1 MAKIDAA
8 TLHFSLPGWS
18 EVEKM
23 TIKKGGQF
31 MSNTLKSHI
40 LSTLHRFPK
49 NVLLEDDLNSWTGEQ
64 LSTHLQ
70 SIVTRIE
77 VQSLPHARVGVC
89 FHNSASQAIA
99 ILAILL
105 ADRVPVMINSVD
117 LLESKIDWIHHA
129 KLNFGLVS
137 EDFAHKIDIPHLVI
151 NDQGYPTVL
160 IGKTNVSAEVEQV
173 LHMPPLGTG
182 LVLFTSGST
191 GEMKEVYIPA
201 LGILKTIEELIKK
214 FNLTEKTVATVILP
228 VCHSMALN
236 TQFLPTFMVGGKCH
250 FYNLRLSMNRVYR
263 GFLRDNSTFVALIG
277 EIVRTC
283 WEERRLKKLPAC
295 EKVEHVQIAGGL
307 ISLKHL
313 EMTRELFPNAVI
325 HKGYGLTESIRV
337 TMISSE
343 DEKFH
348 STAVGKALSF
358 LELQI
363 RNEQGQVLPAGQY
376 GEIYVKGDSVMLG
389 LRSLTSSTSRLVA
402 RDEYL
407 ATGDLG
413 MMDEEGYLHVTGRLD
428 SLFKINGR
436 RVFGVEIEKVALEAY
451 EKFRFAK
458 AILVSD
464 EDRDRSRIVLFI
476 ELDRSCWVN
485 NVLHLDA
492 EIQDRLAQRMKMLSI
507 PPKEIIFARHIPR
520 TSNGKLNLPML
531 KQIWRIQSVRP
542 IEKTISANLNLFSI
556 DEEVT
561 V

>member
-1 MAKIDAA
+1 MGD
-8 TLHFSLPGWS
+8 SL
-18 EVEKM
+18 
-23 TIKKGGQF
+23 KGRIL
-31 MSNTLKSHI
+31 NTLK
-40 LSTLHRFPK
+40 RFPK
-49 NVLLEDDLNSWTGEQ
+49 NILLEDDVSSWTGEQ
-64 LSTHLQ
+64 LSAHLP

-77 VQSLPHARVGVC
+77 IQSLPHSRVGVC

-99 ILAILL
+99 IVAILL
-105 ADRVPVMINSVD
+105 ANRVPVLINSVD
-117 LLESKIDWIHHA
+117 LLESKVDWIQHA
-129 KLNFGLVS
+129 KLNFGIVS
-137 EDFAHKIDIPHLVI
+137 EDFAERISIPHLVL
-151 NDQGYPTVL
+151 NEQGIPEAL
-160 IGKTNVSAEVEQV
+160 IGKTNVSAEFDQV
-173 LHMPPLGTG
+173 LHMPPLNTG

-191 GEMKEVYIPA
+191 GEMKEVYIPER
-201 LGILKTIEELIKK
+201 GILKTIDELIKR
-214 FNLTEKTVATVILP
+214 FNLTEKSVATVTLP

-236 TQFLPTFMVGGKCH
+236 TQFLPTFMAGGKCH
-250 FYNLRLSMNRVYR
+250 FCNLRLSMNKVYR
-263 GFLRDNSTFVALIG
+263 GLLRDNATFVALIG

-283 WEERRLKKLPAC
+283 WEERRLKNLPVC

-325 HKGYGLTESIRV
+325 HKGYGLTEAIRV

-343 DEKFH
+343 EEKFN
-348 STAVGKALSF
+348 STAVGKPLSF
-358 LELQI
+358 LEVQI

-389 LRSLTSSTSRLVA
+389 LRSLTSANSRLVE
-402 RDEYL
+402 RNEFL

-413 MMDEEGYLHVTGRLD
+413 MKDEEGYLHVTGRLD

-476 ELDRSCWVN
+476 ELDRSCWQN
-485 NVLHLDA
+485 NVLHLDT
-492 EIQDRLAQRMKMLSI
+492 EVQDRLAQRMKMLSI

-531 KQIWRIQSVRP
+531 KQIWKIQSVRP
-542 IEKTISANLNLFSI
+542 IEKTIAANLNLFSI

-561 V
+561 A